1 MTTETK
7 SIEERKAILAQQVQ
21 QAVGRGLRIDT
32 QSDTMAVVVNGK
44 PVNHILHLII
54 SVLTLGIWLIPW
66 AIMAIAGGE
75 RRTMI
80 SVDEY
85 GNILKQKASV

>member
-7 SIEERKAILAQQVQ
+7 TTEQRRAILAQQVQ
-21 QAVGRGLRIDT
+21 QAVGRGLRVET

-44 PVNHILHLII
+44 PVNHILHLIL
-54 SVLTLGIWLIPW
+54 SVFSLGLWLIPW
-66 AIMAIAGGE
+66 LIMVVAGGE

-80 SVDEY
+80 SVDEF
-85 GNILKQKASV
+85 GNVLQQKA